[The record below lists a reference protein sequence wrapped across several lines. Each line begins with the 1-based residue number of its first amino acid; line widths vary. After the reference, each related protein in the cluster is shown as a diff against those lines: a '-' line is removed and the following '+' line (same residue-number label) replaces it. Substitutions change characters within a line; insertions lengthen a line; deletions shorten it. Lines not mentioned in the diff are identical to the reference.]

1 MTVLRFM
8 GCHFPLSS
16 VGRFIY
22 FFRTQIFNFIHHGCI
37 FECHCNDFTL
47 STCSLSFS
55 TYSTSNRSFVIMT
68 NLIRTRTYLHV
79 INSNYIRILRESSV
93 HNLFWFS
100 AHHVI
105 YDNILTQ
112 KCQTASYEL
121 GMENQRAIYDD
132 HRFLASKNPNQQIV
146 G

>member
-1 MTVLRFM
+1 
-8 GCHFPLSS
+8 
-16 VGRFIY
+16 
-22 FFRTQIFNFIHHGCI
+22 
-37 FECHCNDFTL
+37 
-47 STCSLSFS
+47 
-55 TYSTSNRSFVIMT
+55 MT

-79 INSNYIRILRESSV
+79 INSNYIRILRKRSV

-100 AHHVI
+100 AHHII
-105 YDNILTQ
+105 YDNILTTVMENFSLSQ